1 MSSNAPEYESLTDK
15 ELVKLTIE
23 RMGIVKLKIRDIR
36 KSLLNI
42 EGSGSRR

>member
-1 MSSNAPEYESLTDK
+1 MSSNGPDYEALSDK
-15 ELVKLTIE
+15 DLIKLTIE

-42 EGSGSRR
+42 EGSDNR